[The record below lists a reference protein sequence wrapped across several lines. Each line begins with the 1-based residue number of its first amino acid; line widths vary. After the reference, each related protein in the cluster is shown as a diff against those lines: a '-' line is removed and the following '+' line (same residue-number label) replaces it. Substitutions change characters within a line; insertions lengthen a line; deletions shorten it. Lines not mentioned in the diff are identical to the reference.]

1 LLCHGTVCVVG
12 KMRDLILQLS
22 KSSIYSTKPVLR
34 LRVARVQ
41 AEIVAQLKDCG
52 VRDQD
57 FVNRICQ
64 TEESLRLI
72 DTLFKISYY
81 KKSQAAV
88 FLYASTVLANAL
100 SSNFVSAKDKR
111 NCYTLLEERLIR
123 MDRIS
128 KGFKIEHC
136 LVIGEME
143 AAMDTWRVQGEVN
156 ESPK

>member
-1 LLCHGTVCVVG
+1 
-12 KMRDLILQLS
+12 MFDAI
-22 KSSIYSTKPVLR
+22 VLR

-41 AEIVAQLKDCG
+41 AEIAAQLKDFG

-81 KKSQAAV
+81 RKSKAAV

-100 SSNFVSAKDKR
+100 SSRFVSAKDKR
-111 NCYTLLEERLIR
+111 DCYPLLEERLMR

-128 KGFKIEHC
+128 KDFKIEHC
-136 LVIGEME
+136 LVIGEIE
-143 AAMDTWRVQGEVN
+143 AAMDTWRSRGE
-156 ESPK
+156 

>member
-1 LLCHGTVCVVG
+1 
-12 KMRDLILQLS
+12 MFDAI
-22 KSSIYSTKPVLR
+22 VLR